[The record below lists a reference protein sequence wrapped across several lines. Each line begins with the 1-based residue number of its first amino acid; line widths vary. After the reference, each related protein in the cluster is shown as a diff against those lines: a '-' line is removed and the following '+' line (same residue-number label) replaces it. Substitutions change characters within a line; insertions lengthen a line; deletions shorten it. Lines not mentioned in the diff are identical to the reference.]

1 MTVDYATAGGTAEE
15 GADYTATSATLT
27 FAPGE
32 NAQTIAVSTREDE
45 VDEHN
50 ETFTLNL
57 SNPTAAQPSRTAPPP
72 APSTTTT
79 SRLPSSSPTPR
90 PEEGE
95 AAEFTVTLSAI
106 TSFTVTVDYATA
118 GGTAEEGADYTATS
132 ATLTFA
138 PGENAQTI
146 AVSTREDEVDEQ
158 DETFTLNVSNPGRAT
173 IQDGTATGTINDDD
187 EPLICR
193 AGAARSAPSRSIT
206 EIPSLGLATNASL
219 PSGDAVTSC
228 GPCTVATCPSTLP
241 AAGST
246 TARALASR
254 SSTSSR
260 ASRPVWAA
268 APPAPARK
276 HARAEHR
283 RPSHRLFRCTHRS
296 LLSSTPATLRRAGAL
311 RERIRRPVP

>member
-57 SNPTAAQPSRTAPPP
+57 SNPGSATIQDGTATGTINDDDEPP
-72 APSTTTT
+72 AIVIADAEA
-79 SRLPSSSPTPR
+79 
-90 PEEGE
+90 EEGE

-132 ATLTFA
+132 GTLTFA